1 MHFRSLSARAPR
13 CFAPLLLLV
22 SLCAARADDGEQA
35 LPPAYGWLEWAAL
48 EPGHVLMRAKL
59 DTGARTSSLS
69 AVDIERFERDGFD
82 WVRFVVPISADDG
95 ITGAAQRIPMELP
108 LQREALI
115 KRHGARASRRPV
127 VHVELCLGGHKFTTP
142 VTLTDRSRFNYPL
155 LLGRSALRGRAV
167 IDVDQTY
174 QHGLSPD
181 ECARFRPR
189 PPDEQASTK
198 E

>member
-1 MHFRSLSARAPR
+1 MHFRSLRARAPR
-13 CFAPLLLLV
+13 WFAPLLLLV
-22 SLCAARADDGEQA
+22 GLCTAHAEEDEHT
-35 LPPAYGWLEWAAL
+35 LPPTYGWLEWAAL

-95 ITGAAQRIPMELP
+95 ITGGAQRVPMELP
-108 LQREALI
+108 LQREARI

-189 PPDEQASTK
+189 SPDEQASTK

>member
-1 MHFRSLSARAPR
+1 MHFRSLRARAPR
-13 CFAPLLLLV
+13 WFAPLLLLV
-22 SLCAARADDGEQA
+22 GLCAAHAEEGEQA

-69 AVDIERFERDGFD
+69 AVDIERFTRDGFD

-95 ITGAAQRIPMELP
+95 ITGAPQRIRMELP

-115 KRHGARASRRPV
+115 KRHGASASRRPV

-181 ECARFRPR
+181 ECARLAPR
-189 PPDEQASTK
+189 SPAEQASTK